1 MTKDVFI
8 DRTTFF
14 MGIFFAV
21 TVVLVGYYAINKYLN
36 KNNSYVE
43 GQKPIPQQPQI
54 EKSPFVTDVQ
64 NDSEAVASISVSGVP
79 KVILV
84 HAPWCGHCR
93 TMMGAFVQAA
103 SMEPSVSWIRADGN
117 ISPSLVRRDDLKGFP
132 TIYGVTP
139 EGVVTQ
145 HTGLRDVKSL
155 LAFSKTLFV
164 QETVD
169 QDLKQTI
176 DETLDDNLHETVAEP
191 LHDKHDDN
199 VNEENKVE
207 EIVDE

>member
-1 MTKDVFI
+1 
-8 DRTTFF
+8 

-79 KVILV
+79 KVVLV
-84 HAPWCGHCR
+84 HAPWCGHCK
-93 TMMGAFVQAA
+93 TMMGAFIQAA

-132 TIYGVTP
+132 TIYGVTS

-164 QETVD
+164 EEREVHEHTEVKKTVHETLDEHETVD
-169 QDLKQTI
+169 KTVDVT
-176 DETLDDNLHETVAEP
+176 DESLTALD
-191 LHDKHDDN
+191 K
-199 VNEENKVE
+199 ENKIE
-207 EIVDE
+207 EIVE